1 MDLKL
6 KSWKKS
12 SLNSVIP
19 RQTTSFPHEM
29 KIEPVLNDLGEEIC
43 QKPIAFDPL
52 VSYVE
57 DKNKVVRP
65 YLSLDPSHP
74 DAFAA
79 AASVMESA
87 NDSHTSGLSPIGSDD
102 ADTMTIISNDI
113 LNSKIS
119 SSNE

>member
-12 SLNSVIP
+12 NLNEVKP

-29 KIEPVLNDLGEEIC
+29 KTEPVLNDYGEEIS
-43 QKPIAFDPL
+43 QKPIAYDPL
-52 VSYVE
+52 VSYDD

-79 AASVMESA
+79 AASVIESA

-119 SSNE
+119 KNNE

>member
-1 MDLKL
+1 MVLKL
-6 KSWKKS
+6 KTWKKS
-12 SLNSVIP
+12 SLNSVRP

-29 KIEPVLNDLGEEIC
+29 KTEPVLNDLGEEIC

-52 VSYVE
+52 VSYLE

-79 AASVMESA
+79 AASLMESA
-87 NDSHTSGLSPIGSDD
+87 NDSPTSGLSPIGSDD
-102 ADTMTIISNDI
+102 ADTMTIVSNEI

-119 SSNE
+119 HVNE

>member
-12 SLNSVIP
+12 SLNVVKA

-29 KIEPVLNDLGEEIC
+29 KTEPVLNDLGEEIC

-52 VSYVE
+52 VSFE
-57 DKNKVVRP
+57 DDMNKVVRP
-65 YLSLDPSHP
+65 YLSLDPTYS

-79 AASVMESA
+79 AAAVMESA

-113 LNSKIS
+113 LNSQSVK
-119 SSNE
+119 